1 MAYDPS
7 RASPTVKEPKA
18 QSDITLDALLDEFE
32 VSDPAVRDRVLRL
45 AGVESSGNLNAT
57 GPRVNGGMHN
67 GTRARGALQIMPATA
82 KAYPQYDL
90 NDPADATRAGL
101 HYFLDNLNQFGG
113 DLDAAT
119 IAHHAGPGT
128 ARKWLREGRAGTV
141 DRATGLSTDDYLLK
155 VTGGK
160 RAKPAD
166 KWWENDPVAP
176 AEAAGNWWESD
187 PVEPAEEPGLLERGW
202 SALKDTFSAPSGEP
216 VDVRPHP
223 GEKAPAAAKPDSVMA
238 DYQGEQSAR
247 QTPANAQ
254 TRAFVQQQYDAH
266 PEKREAMLSR
276 PDWLGDIAR
285 QIDAE
290 YQAMNPAEALKPF
303 DQRRE
308 ARFARNRAQGM
319 DPATAEMTTASQM
332 IGGEAP
338 VGSIKVSDFDFDL
351 KQRYEGATPALRG
364 AVKGYEGYKQGV
376 LGFLQAGADLVGA
389 DFASGQF
396 RQGAREAAGQA
407 AAIGEGEA
415 GARLFEGAVAS
426 LTQQLP
432 LLIGGSIAG
441 GQALILS
448 GMAAQAFGQ
457 EYSEGRQAGLDG
469 QDAATRAS
477 LFAAFEVIGEK
488 FGLGNQLAALKMA
501 YKGVPT
507 KQLAAELGAALAKEI
522 PGEVLTTTGQFL
534 TDKAPQI
541 GLNPE
546 AGMAQYLSQVAD
558 TIGQTIIQGGLM
570 MGGAS
575 AVSRGARAM
584 QRPEPD
590 LTAGM
595 QFDPRVNDALARQA
609 LDPSNAQETANVAP
623 PLDAAS
629 YQGPSADPAGGAG
642 LAPDGRVGA
651 GGTSGATGAPARS
664 GEPGVSVGEAE
675 RQQVAGVVEQKIAE
689 KEAEAAATGDPIE
702 LLVTRAEG
710 AAMRRA
716 VTPQPANGIDID
728 QDALLADVE
737 AMFTESGNLMVQ
749 GDNAREAVKRIDP
762 KAIASALPR
771 GDGALLV
778 PQRFAG
784 PVMDALQGAKQR
796 VSVAFGGDGMMQA
809 PDVAQF
815 RATVPTQEEVQ
826 DVPKAEQVA
835 PQATEARGQEGAAE
849 NETPRIRRAKWR
861 ELGSDVSAV
870 LPPDASRLRPQPRD
884 FIAAAKSLSITPSDA
899 ALAWNVFMHDD
910 TPTPRRSS
918 PSRMQPTQAP
928 TAPEQ
933 SNPAPAQT
941 QAADKP
947 KRKAPARKPDPVTV
961 DRAQRNAEDLRAM
974 AQDAGWAE
982 EGGKLIRDA
991 EGNASRTKW
1000 IPRAQWFMTGMESR
1014 PDVLAQHIEAAAR
1027 GEWIPVKSARTIEGM
1042 VEWLDAQRGQATLD
1056 EDASMYDFEASFG
1069 DVLDVPDAREVAE
1082 FFDDTFGDFAEQSEA
1097 DAMRALGFTEEEIAN
1112 AGGQTQAGAG
1122 SAEATDA
1129 RGTAEP
1135 GERAG
1140 EAGTAQEEAGQGQQ
1154 EGLNAQQRD
1163 EQRRAQAVQALAPLG
1178 WDVSEGRAEKTFE
1191 GTKLGSGYN
1200 NITKST
1206 LTASVSGGFINL
1218 YSGWDRIGSVAIT
1231 ANMVPDAVAA
1241 ELNKKAEAWA
1251 QDRKAAK
1258 EEREA
1263 EYPFGRVANG
1273 EEDRFF
1279 RSRVRV
1285 MPEMAG
1291 DVAWEGEVGS
1301 VLNGGR
1307 LIDVKRD
1314 GQDFRVRISGD
1325 RIEVLDRVDSREQQ
1339 SVTPKPSAA
1348 QQPAQTSRPDPGRYI
1363 QPKGDGSVQ
1372 QQTALANRG
1381 ATIAAL
1387 TMMNNAAGKP
1397 YSDDEIQNVADDRI
1411 DALRDYLSEQART
1424 KPMLQSNG
1432 KPFPSEKLAAESA
1445 RQRKLDMVP
1454 VEVDG
1459 GWGLAEKP
1467 VRMLNAEGRAT
1478 DGKPI
1483 MPGDTFPTLSGRMTT
1498 PYPKQKGE
1506 KYASQWLIDNAKS
1519 EAESRGDDYN
1529 LRMFGAITLLKGG
1542 FLTEADKDMMLM
1554 YLFEQQPDVVPG
1566 ILRPLNASAEPL
1578 TLDTYT
1584 NADIAQREAEQTA
1597 QAEAEAKAERDA
1609 AAKQRQ
1615 AEERAEVRRR
1625 SEAAADTFEL
1635 GMDPMENLTGQGGL
1649 FGQAD
1654 SAPQP
1659 ARPAAPAASAN
1670 TIFTEDAAEKARALL
1685 RRKLGQLNSGV
1696 DPEMLQA
1703 GITLAGYHIEKGAR
1717 SFAAYARAML
1727 GDLGDAVRPY
1737 LKSWYVAI
1745 AFDPRARG
1753 FDGMDNIADVQAT
1766 DENADFIG
1774 MAQQEQG
1781 NGTDE
1786 RGDSGVEPDR
1796 RNAEAQDGVGEEGI
1810 RAEPGRDAAGRGQGV
1825 QGARA
1830 GGGARRSGE
1839 LSGREAAPARER
1851 GDLTV
1856 YTGATDVPGS
1866 ATRSDLDRR
1875 SADPGLDGAP
1885 IEPDAAKTIEAA
1897 ARGGSRLAATKA
1909 AQAEADATPHGN
1921 SLEDIRAALP
1931 ALLPGQQED
1940 VFKAEQRFAKPDGY
1954 GMLFTNGTGT
1964 GKTFTGLGIVK
1975 RFALAGKTNTLIVA
1989 PNDKIIED
1997 WQKSGRVLG
2006 LEIARLQDTNDAGA
2020 GIVITTYANFG
2031 DNAAIA
2037 SREWDLVVSDES
2049 HYLMQDKDGTPTS
2062 YLRALRAITLHPDG
2076 VYRRHEMLNGDEIAE
2091 RNRLAADA
2099 KMLRTSD
2106 DERQWA
2112 QAEEVQDK
2120 ADALSRKLDEKFRA
2134 LEADVKARQ
2143 GATRPRAV
2151 FLSATP
2157 FAYEKTI
2164 DWANGYLFDYNEGQP
2179 SEAGTFRGYN
2189 DGGNRE
2195 RFFMQHLGY
2204 RMRYNKLTQPDA
2216 KVDSGLMQRQFN
2228 GWLKKKGSLSGRML
2242 EVPFDYD
2249 RRFILVDSAIGTR
2262 IDAALTWLREEGG
2275 RIAEAGGDRRGVDAL
2290 KFAIDEKFDYLS
2302 RRYLLEAIKAAEVI
2316 PHVREHLAM
2325 GRKVVV
2331 FHDYKK
2337 GGGFNP
2343 FVQRR
2348 LNEGGDDADAA
2359 AARKAYNAALDA
2371 FNRQFADLIGS
2382 DIAKMPNPIEA
2393 FQRAFPDVLLFNGN
2407 VPKQQRSANVAKFQD
2422 DASGP
2427 QVILVQSA
2435 AGKEGVSL
2443 HDTTGK
2449 YQRVLFNLGQPT
2461 QPTTAIQQ
2469 EGRIY
2474 RTGQQS
2480 DAIIRYLNTG
2490 TNWEKWAFATT
2501 IAQRASAAEN
2511 LGAGEQARALKDAF
2525 IQGFEES
2532 DNYRAGMEGEGTG
2545 GKERDRLANE
2555 AISEY
2560 DRAKAYYFGQQK
2572 KTSKTK
2578 AQEGADYFATPEP
2591 VGLKMVEW
2599 ADIRPGER
2607 ALEPSAG
2614 HGAIARWMP
2623 ENAERTAIEP
2633 SSTLLPRLAMVFDG
2647 KIQDTTFEALNVVNK
2662 FDAIVM
2668 NPPFGSG
2675 GKTAIEHVAKAAT
2688 HLREKGRIVALIPTG
2703 PAADK
2708 RFEKWFY
2715 ETEERPVRPIVQ
2727 HDFGTGP
2734 IAIYRG
2740 DTVRSRAAWAPE
2752 AIVMRKSESGGL
2764 WVKVAGTPGETQITL
2779 QSLTGHTNTGP
2790 RTETV
2795 RPAEGLHLIA
2805 DIKMPG
2811 VTFERAGTRVATRIV
2826 VIEKQSDPAVAQNL
2840 AERQRDYT
2848 GVEDI
2853 GELFDRLED
2862 LMLPKRTGVVE
2873 ADAAPADRAEQA
2885 SGRSKPKAANPGAV
2899 GTVERQGLPIVE
2911 HTTAKGKVIRGVIRT
2926 DLSKEQAQKIDPYT
2940 WKKDGG
2946 FFIREQYLKPEGD
2959 APAMSRA
2966 SGQETAP
2973 AMTRSALVQSI
2984 SSRFPSLT
2992 SAVESALRRGDEGKP
3007 GGVVVVE
3014 RAEDLARMFAEKTG
3028 RSMDDA
3034 VQSLGST
3041 DGRDVN
3047 GLFDSR
3053 SGLTFL
3059 VAPNL
3064 TERTAPAVLLH
3075 EATHGKQRAEID
3087 RKAMDL
3093 IETRQARSKPLRDFL
3108 FRVEQRMEA
3117 AGESGNATEAAAYI
3131 VEEAVVAGRQAGF
3144 SAVDGKLMNWIDLK
3158 FGRRVSDIVRDF
3170 VAMIRAWAMRAGVEL
3185 NPTVDDLVAIAKL
3198 NVRDMARGD
3207 VTGGEGAKE
3216 SRASQTEAFKRLA
3229 DLLGGASA
3237 ARDMLSSGSQSIV
3250 DGLKRDAEMIS
3261 NLLESQS
3268 IGSELNS
3275 LGDVPLSVVPHV
3287 LNVTDD
3293 EKVLRAVVRSL
3304 PVDVMDFFARKKLSP
3319 KKVLSNKA
3327 MLEEVLS
3334 VDSKTSVPLGVNKS
3348 IARSLVGSV
3357 ARAAAEISGLAGGP
3371 LKFNTASFTGA
3382 NNTIFGA
3389 QDNLINEGLGDAK
3402 DITKT
3407 ENFLNWFGDSK
3418 VVDENGQPLVVYHG
3432 TGRDFDAFSA
3442 EADPSHLPLPGFYF
3456 TPHADSANNFAES
3469 SAKMGELKAGRS
3481 FEPIGANVIPAF
3493 LSIQNP
3499 FVEDLTK
3506 SGQGG
3511 FYPASA
3517 IKEMIEYARAKGHDG
3532 VILKG
3537 WQDGSGPIQYIAFRP
3552 NQVKSAVGNNGNFDP
3567 TDRRINFSRAGQAT
3581 MNAPAAAAQPAQAA
3595 PRAAQARATPPD
3607 ETRFQAFQRKAQDKL
3622 NRFTVIKEWL
3632 AAQGVTLSE
3641 QADVY
3646 KAEERMHSRFANKA
3660 EDFREKTVKPLVEK
3674 IQKAGFTMDDVA
3686 QYLHAQHAEERNIQV
3701 ASINKQMPDGGSG
3714 MKTADANAIL
3724 AQAPA
3729 ELKRLANELRAIT
3742 ERTKQI
3748 LLDNGIISQDMADA
3762 WDAAYQHYVPLK
3774 GGPEQGGK
3782 GAGKGLKANY
3792 KGKRA
3797 LGHLMREEGEW
3808 IVENILADH
3817 ERAIMLA
3824 EKNRIGQSLL
3834 KMAIEVG
3841 RDDLLTVGKPEKRGV
3856 LKNNTAYEVLFK
3868 GKVIG
3873 AFQSL
3878 EAARAFRATA
3888 PAAMKG
3894 ASPSEFGI
3902 RKVSDP
3908 TVAYMASPMLADNE
3922 VNVYVRG
3929 QAIRVQINDDLLA
3942 RAYGN
3947 MGTEALGA
3955 ILRVGATINGYFSKI
3970 YTGYNPEF
3978 ILTNIVRDFTTG
3990 VANVTG
3996 EEGAMM
4002 ALRAAKDYPASFADL
4017 FRYAT
4022 TGNASQWIRMY
4033 REDGGNTGA
4042 AYLSDLE
4049 RLGDEISTEYA
4060 AYKGVLANLKAG
4072 DVKSAAR
4079 AAGRKAF
4086 DKTLAWVERIN
4097 QAGENAMRLSIYKAM
4112 IESGKSRAEAAS
4124 LAKNATV
4131 NFNRNGEVGRQMNAL
4146 WLFYNAGV
4154 QGTAAIA
4161 HANLKGRH
4169 KWQAR
4174 AVSAGILGLGYTM
4187 AVALG
4192 AGDDEDEYDKLSDYT
4207 KARNVVMKT
4216 GDGWLKIPV
4225 PYGYGFFWNMGRAI
4239 ADAERKGEW
4248 GRAPWHV
4255 ASSFIEEFTPFGAAF
4270 AGDDLTLEQVTLG
4283 ALPTLA
4289 QIPASVGM
4297 NRTTMGGPMYPES
4310 AFDKYQPD
4318 NEKMWRATK
4327 GTIPDMIAQALDQ
4340 GGIEVSP
4347 ETIKYLTRT
4356 FTGGAGQ
4363 FVTSIGDAAWLTA
4376 NGASLEV
4383 KEQPFVRK
4391 FYTETD
4397 VREARSAYY
4406 AAVAEAEK
4414 AVREGKSLLKMG
4426 DHAAYGA
4433 YRVENQEFYAL
4444 DRMAKAR
4451 AAAIKARRNYAD
4463 AIRADKS
4470 LSVKEKRD
4478 KLKAAEA
4485 QEQVIYDRYLE
4496 VFKSRTRH

>member
-7 RASPTVKEPKA
+7 RASPVKEPKA

-45 AGVESSGNLNAT
+45 AGVESNGNLNAT

-82 KAYPQYDL
+82 RAYPQYDL
-90 NDPADATRAGL
+90 NDPADASRAGL

-128 ARKWLREGRAGTV
+128 AKKWLREGRAGTV

-155 VTGGK
+155 VAGGK

-166 KWWENDPVAP
+166 KWWEGDPVAP

-187 PVEPAEEPGLLERGW
+187 PVEPAEEPGLLERGL
-202 SALKDTFSAPSGEP
+202 SAIGGLRKSLQQQTNDYEAQQPQQQSLQSSPPQSRATPPNPLDAGSLSGLAAGMGPVNIRTALTQQQGANPMLVSDEELLSNPGAPKALKAEENRREMDAYKGAYLAGYERDAKNLRLEGDDARQFAQQKYDEDFANGAPTTVRPEASWEDTFNIGATQAGRGMARGFYATLESVGDMVGSAELSQYAGEDRIKQEEAIASSIRTALGKVP
-216 VDVRPHP
+216 
-223 GEKAPAAAKPDSVMA
+223 EKGFKSIVGDAIPTIISQGAPIAAAALATVATRNPEVGKAIISAGVLAPMGVQSYGNAYADGKQKGLALEDRVTYGVGTALAEVLPERISLGYIMDLLTKPLKA
-238 DYQGEQSAR
+238 GGKKAAEQSVAKELAKR
-247 QTPANAQ
+247 YFQMQGSELATEEITTVSQFLLDRYYTNPDLTLKDLQEQMIRTALVTPIATTALGAAGAAGTLAGSAINASQSDLASGLQTDQ
-254 TRAFVQQQYDAH
+254 RITDA
-266 PEKREAMLSR
+266 
-276 PDWLGDIAR
+276 IAR
-285 QIDAE
+285 Q
-290 YQAMNPAEALKPF
+290 
-303 DQRRE
+303 
-308 ARFARNRAQGM
+308 
-319 DPATAEMTTASQM
+319 S
-332 IGGEAP
+332 
-338 VGSIKVSDFDFDL
+338 
-351 KQRYEGATPALRG
+351 
-364 AVKGYEGYKQGV
+364 
-376 LGFLQAGADLVGA
+376 
-389 DFASGQF
+389 
-396 RQGAREAAGQA
+396 
-407 AAIGEGEA
+407 
-415 GARLFEGAVAS
+415 
-426 LTQQLP
+426 
-432 LLIGGSIAG
+432 
-441 GQALILS
+441 
-448 GMAAQAFGQ
+448 
-457 EYSEGRQAGLDG
+457 
-469 QDAATRAS
+469 
-477 LFAAFEVIGEK
+477 
-488 FGLGNQLAALKMA
+488 
-501 YKGVPT
+501 
-507 KQLAAELGAALAKEI
+507 
-522 PGEVLTTTGQFL
+522 
-534 TDKAPQI
+534 
-541 GLNPE
+541 
-546 AGMAQYLSQVAD
+546 
-558 TIGQTIIQGGLM
+558 
-570 MGGAS
+570 
-575 AVSRGARAM
+575 
-584 QRPEPD
+584 
-590 LTAGM
+590 
-595 QFDPRVNDALARQA
+595 
-609 LDPSNAQETANVAP
+609 LDPSNAQMREVAPPDRVQPPQGFDYRQETADVAP
-623 PLDAAS
+623 PLDATS
-629 YQGPSADPAGGAG
+629 YQGPGADPAGGAG
-642 LAPDGRVGA
+642 LASDGGVGA
-651 GGTSGATGAPARS
+651 GGTGDAAGAPARS

-737 AMFTESGNLMVQ
+737 AMFTEGGNLMVQ

-762 KAIASALPR
+762 KALASALPR

-778 PQRFAG
+778 PKRFAG

-826 DVPKAEQVA
+826 DVPKAQSLA
-835 PQATEARGQEGAAE
+835 TQAQEAGGQEGAARSSIE
-849 NETPRIRRAKWR
+849 GGPASWVIRNKETGEAVMETFDRAKVDALNTKKY
-861 ELGSDVSAV
+861 EAV
-870 LPPDASRLRPQPRD
+870 PILQHLQEVNRG
-884 FIAAAKSLSITPSDA
+884 IKS
-899 ALAWNVFMHDD
+899 
-910 TPTPRRSS
+910 
-918 PSRMQPTQAP
+918 TQAP

-933 SNPAPAQT
+933 SSPAPAQT

-947 KRKAPARKPDPVTV
+947 KRQPPARKPDPVTV

-991 EGNASRTKW
+991 EGSASRTKW
-1000 IPRAQWFMTGMESR
+1000 IPRAEWFMTGMESR

-1082 FFDDTFGDFAEQSEA
+1082 FFDDAFGDFAEQSEA
-1097 DAMRALGFTEEEIAN
+1097 DAMRAMGFTEEEIAN

-1122 SAEATDA
+1122 GAETADA
-1129 RGTAEP
+1129 RGTAEA

-1140 EAGTAQEEAGQGQQ
+1140 EAGAAQTQASAAGQQ

-1218 YSGWDRIGSVAIT
+1218 YSGWDRIGSVAI
-1231 ANMVPDAVAA
+1231 AASMAPDAVAA

-1258 EEREA
+1258 EERA
-1263 EYPFGRVANG
+1263 
-1273 EEDRFF
+1273 
-1279 RSRVRV
+1279 
-1285 MPEMAG
+1285 
-1291 DVAWEGEVGS
+1291 
-1301 VLNGGR
+1301 
-1307 LIDVKRD
+1307 
-1314 GQDFRVRISGD
+1314 
-1325 RIEVLDRVDSREQQ
+1325 
-1339 SVTPKPSAA
+1339 
-1348 QQPAQTSRPDPGRYI
+1348 
-1363 QPKGDGSVQ
+1363 
-1372 QQTALANRG
+1372 
-1381 ATIAAL
+1381 
-1387 TMMNNAAGKP
+1387 
-1397 YSDDEIQNVADDRI
+1397 
-1411 DALRDYLSEQART
+1411 

-1432 KPFPSEKLAAESA
+1432 KPFPSEKIAAESA

-1529 LRMFGAITLLKGG
+1529 LRMFGAIPLLKGG

-1566 ILRPLNASAEPL
+1566 ILKPLNASAEPL

-1584 NADIAQREAEQTA
+1584 NADIAQREAEQAADDTKA
-1597 QAEAEAKAERDA
+1597 QADRERDA
-1609 AAKQRQ
+1609 VPFTLDMQSQAKPQGVQ
-1615 AEERAEVRRR
+1615 GGMFTFDGGVSEEA
-1625 SEAAADTFEL
+1625 
-1635 GMDPMENLTGQGGL
+1635 GQGGL
-1649 FGQAD
+1649 KFSRKQNNDAEYL
-1654 SAPQP
+1654 
-1659 ARPAAPAASAN
+1659 AA
-1670 TIFTEDAAEKARALL
+1670 
-1685 RRKLGQLNSGV
+1685 V
-1696 DPEMLQA
+1696 
-1703 GITLAGYHIEKGAR
+1703 
-1717 SFAAYARAML
+1717 
-1727 GDLGDAVRPY
+1727 
-1737 LKSWYVAI
+1737 
-1745 AFDPRARG
+1745 
-1753 FDGMDNIADVQAT
+1753 
-1766 DENADFIG
+1766 
-1774 MAQQEQG
+1774 
-1781 NGTDE
+1781 E
-1786 RGDSGVEPDR
+1786 RGDM
-1796 RNAEAQDGVGEEGI
+1796 EAAQRMVDQ
-1810 RAEPGRDAAGRGQGV
+1810 AARDAGYISDTEYRMQHRAPNRESDVSLVDLRDADLVPSDYWTKPEWYQGTPEEM
-1825 QGARA
+1825 RA
-1830 GGGARRSGE
+1830 WHSVTTAMRRMDAQKADGKNP
-1839 LSGREAAPARER
+1839 GMVAI
-1851 GDLTV
+1851 TV
-1856 YTGATDVPGS
+1856 YRAVPKGVK
-1866 ATRSDLDRR
+1866 
-1875 SADPGLDGAP
+1875 DGAVRNG
-1885 IEPDAAKTIEAA
+1885 DWV
-1897 ARGGSRLAATKA
+1897 
-1909 AQAEADATPHGN
+1909 TP
-1921 SLEDIRAALP
+1921 
-1931 ALLPGQQED
+1931 
-1940 VFKAEQRFAKPDGY
+1940 
-1954 GMLFTNGTGT
+1954 
-1964 GKTFTGLGIVK
+1964 
-1975 RFALAGKTNTLIVA
+1975 
-1989 PNDKIIED
+1989 
-1997 WQKSGRVLG
+1997 
-2006 LEIARLQDTNDAGA
+2006 
-2020 GIVITTYANFG
+2020 
-2031 DNAAIA
+2031 
-2037 SREWDLVVSDES
+2037 SRE
-2049 HYLMQDKDGTPTS
+2049 Y
-2062 YLRALRAITLHPDG
+2062 
-2076 VYRRHEMLNGDEIAE
+2076 
-2091 RNRLAADA
+2091 
-2099 KMLRTSD
+2099 
-2106 DERQWA
+2106 
-2112 QAEEVQDK
+2112 
-2120 ADALSRKLDEKFRA
+2120 
-2134 LEADVKARQ
+2134 
-2143 GATRPRAV
+2143 AV
-2151 FLSATP
+2151 
-2157 FAYEKTI
+2157 
-2164 DWANGYLFDYNEGQP
+2164 NEGQMIP
-2179 SEAGTFRGYN
+2179 GGYRIIAQQALMRN
-2189 DGGNRE
+2189 LFWDGNSIAE
-2195 RFFMQHLGY
+2195 LGY
-2204 RMRYNKLTQPDA
+2204 DDGQPYA
-2216 KVDSGLMQRQFN
+2216 YRNTKNNR
-2228 GWLKKKGSLSGRML
+2228 K
-2242 EVPFDYD
+2242 
-2249 RRFILVDSAIGTR
+2249 
-2262 IDAALTWLREEGG
+2262 
-2275 RIAEAGGDRRGVDAL
+2275 
-2290 KFAIDEKFDYLS
+2290 
-2302 RRYLLEAIKAAEVI
+2302 LLEAVTYDDDGNVI
-2316 PHVREHLAM
+2316 PLSKR
-2325 GRKVVV
+2325 
-2331 FHDYKK
+2331 
-2337 GGGFNP
+2337 FNA
-2343 FVQRR
+2343 RS
-2348 LNEGGDDADAA
+2348 DDARFSFASQ
-2359 AARKAYNAALDA
+2359 NAETADTMALDA
-2371 FNRQFADLIGS
+2371 AQRRIAAGEDAERRATAPSATADVA
-2382 DIAKMPNPIEA
+2382 DA
-2393 FQRAFPDVLLFNGN
+2393 DVIVVFNGTEMQN
-2407 VPKQQRSANVAKFQD
+2407 APAPANA
-2422 DASGP
+2422 P
-2427 QVILVQSA
+2427 
-2435 AGKEGVSL
+2435 
-2443 HDTTGK
+2443 
-2449 YQRVLFNLGQPT
+2449 
-2461 QPTTAIQQ
+2461 
-2469 EGRIY
+2469 
-2474 RTGQQS
+2474 
-2480 DAIIRYLNTG
+2480 
-2490 TNWEKWAFATT
+2490 
-2501 IAQRASAAEN
+2501 
-2511 LGAGEQARALKDAF
+2511 
-2525 IQGFEES
+2525 
-2532 DNYRAGMEGEGTG
+2532 
-2545 GKERDRLANE
+2545 
-2555 AISEY
+2555 
-2560 DRAKAYYFGQQK
+2560 
-2572 KTSKTK
+2572 
-2578 AQEGADYFATPEP
+2578 
-2591 VGLKMVEW
+2591 
-2599 ADIRPGER
+2599 
-2607 ALEPSAG
+2607 
-2614 HGAIARWMP
+2614 
-2623 ENAERTAIEP
+2623 
-2633 SSTLLPRLAMVFDG
+2633 
-2647 KIQDTTFEALNVVNK
+2647 
-2662 FDAIVM
+2662 
-2668 NPPFGSG
+2668 
-2675 GKTAIEHVAKAAT
+2675 
-2688 HLREKGRIVALIPTG
+2688 
-2703 PAADK
+2703 K
-2708 RFEKWFY
+2708 RF
-2715 ETEERPVRPIVQ
+2715 
-2727 HDFGTGP
+2727 
-2734 IAIYRG
+2734 
-2740 DTVRSRAAWAPE
+2740 
-2752 AIVMRKSESGGL
+2752 
-2764 WVKVAGTPGETQITL
+2764 
-2779 QSLTGHTNTGP
+2779 
-2790 RTETV
+2790 
-2795 RPAEGLHLIA
+2795 
-2805 DIKMPG
+2805 
-2811 VTFERAGTRVATRIV
+2811 
-2826 VIEKQSDPAVAQNL
+2826 
-2840 AERQRDYT
+2840 
-2848 GVEDI
+2848 
-2853 GELFDRLED
+2853 
-2862 LMLPKRTGVVE
+2862 
-2873 ADAAPADRAEQA
+2873 
-2885 SGRSKPKAANPGAV
+2885 
-2899 GTVERQGLPIVE
+2899 
-2911 HTTAKGKVIRGVIRT
+2911 
-2926 DLSKEQAQKIDPYT
+2926 
-2940 WKKDGG
+2940 
-2946 FFIREQYLKPEGD
+2946 
-2959 APAMSRA
+2959 
-2966 SGQETAP
+2966 
-2973 AMTRSALVQSI
+2973 TRSALVQSI

-2992 SAVESALRRGDEGKP
+2992 RAVESALRRGDEGKP

-3014 RAEDLARMFAEKTG
+3014 RARDLAGTFASKTG
-3028 RSMDDA
+3028 RTMEEALDLLQMSQGAQAAPASLAEVEALWDA
-3034 VQSLGST
+3034 RGIDNAISEKNGIITLHKIIVQAGQRERGVGTQAMRELIAYADRTGQQIALTPSSDFGGNKRRLEGFYRRLGFRT
-3041 DGRDVN
+3041 YKGFAVREKRIRDPEVLQSQN
-3047 GLFDSR
+3047 GDIQGFFDPK
-3053 SGLTFL
+3053 SGLTFM

-3064 TERTAPAVLLH
+3064 TAETAPAVLFH
-3075 EATHGKQRAEID
+3075 EAMHGKQREEID

-3108 FRVEQRMEA
+3108 FRVEQRMDA
-3117 AGESGNATEAAAYI
+3117 AGESGNVTEAAAYI
-3131 VEEAVVAGRQAGF
+3131 VEEAVAAGRQAGF

-3185 NPTVDDLVAIAKL
+3185 NPTVDDLVALAKL

-3216 SRASQTEAFKRLA
+3216 SRASQTASKAF
-3229 DLLGGASA
+3229 
-3237 ARDMLSSGSQSIV
+3237 RD
-3250 DGLKRDAEMIS
+3250 
-3261 NLLESQS
+3261 
-3268 IGSELNS
+3268 
-3275 LGDVPLSVVPHV
+3275 
-3287 LNVTDD
+3287 
-3293 EKVLRAVVRSL
+3293 
-3304 PVDVMDFFARKKLSP
+3304 
-3319 KKVLSNKA
+3319 
-3327 MLEEVLS
+3327 
-3334 VDSKTSVPLGVNKS
+3334 
-3348 IARSLVGSV
+3348 
-3357 ARAAAEISGLAGGP
+3357 
-3371 LKFNTASFTGA
+3371 
-3382 NNTIFGA
+3382 
-3389 QDNLINEGLGDAK
+3389 
-3402 DITKT
+3402 
-3407 ENFLNWFGDSK
+3407 WFGDSK
-3418 VVDENGQPLVVYHG
+3418 AVDENGQPLVMYHG
-3432 TGRDFDAFSA
+3432 SPTPDALTEFQPGGGVGSRLSGDAYGVASYFTSSPGEASTYARDEGGAVLPVYLRGEILDLNGELTGDQRERLTRLANETLLPSDKARFEAGRKRRSFESREDAIEFFDSQRANWLAFGDGMDRARPDAIVEGDKFVVEYTDFDA
-3442 EADPSHLPLPGFYF
+3442 EVTIETADQAATL
-3456 TPHADSANNFAES
+3456 
-3469 SAKMGELKAGRS
+3469 LKA
-3481 FEPIGANVIPAF
+3481 IGWDNLPAA
-3493 LSIQNP
+3493 
-3499 FVEDLTK
+3499 
-3506 SGQGG
+3506 G
-3511 FYPASA
+3511 F
-3517 IKEMIEYARAKGHDG
+3517 DG
-3532 VILKG
+3532 VMMTRSGGAK
-3537 WQDGSGPIQYIAFRP
+3537 WVVMHRPDG
-3552 NQVKSAVGNNGNFDP
+3552 NVKSATGNNGNFDP
-3567 TDRRINFSRAGQAT
+3567 TDRRINFSRAGHAA
-3581 MNAPAAAAQPAQAA
+3581 MSAPAAAAQPAQAA

-3674 IQKAGFTMDDVA
+3674 IQKAGYTMDDVA

-3724 AQAPA
+3724 AAAPA
-3729 ELKRLANELRAIT
+3729 ELRRLANEFRAIT

-3762 WDAAYQHYVPLK
+3762 WDATYQHYVPLK

-3792 KGKRA
+3792 KGRRA
-3797 LGHLMREEGEW
+3797 LGHQMREEGEW

-3873 AFQSL
+3873 SFQSL
-3878 EAARAFRATA
+3878 EAARTFRATA
-3888 PAAMKG
+3888 PAAMRN

-3922 VNVYVRG
+3922 VNVYVKG
-3929 QAIRVQINDDLLA
+3929 QAIRVQINDELLA

-4086 DKTLAWVERIN
+4086 DKTLVWVERIN

-4192 AGDDEDEYDKLSDYT
+4192 AGDDEDDYDKLSDYT
-4207 KARNVVMKT
+4207 KARNVVIKT

-4225 PYGYGFFWNMGRAI
+4225 PYGYGFFWNVGRAI

-4248 GRAPWHV
+4248 GKAPWHV

-4414 AVREGKSLLKMG
+4414 AVREGKSILKMG

-4470 LSVKEKRD
+4470 LSVKGKRD
-4478 KLKAAEA
+4478 KLKEAEA

-4496 VFKSRTRH
+4496 VFKSRARQ

>member
-90 NDPADATRAGL
+90 NDPADASRAGL

-128 ARKWLREGRAGTV
+128 AKKWLREGRAGTV

-155 VTGGK
+155 VSGGK

-166 KWWENDPVAP
+166 KWWEGDPVAP

-202 SALKDTFSAPSGEP
+202 SALKGTLSAPSGEP

-238 DYQGEQSAR
+238 DYPGEQSAR

-285 QIDAE
+285 QVDAE
-290 YQAMNPAEALKPF
+290 YQAMNPAESLKPF

-308 ARFARNRAQGM
+308 AKLERNRAQGM

-338 VGSIKVSDFDFDL
+338 VGSIKASDFDFDL
-351 KQRYEGATPALRG
+351 KQRYEGANPALRG
-364 AVKGYEGYKQGV
+364 AVKGYEGYRQGI
-376 LGFLQAGADLVGA
+376 LGFLQAGADFVGA

-396 RQGAREAAGQA
+396 KQGARKAAGQV

-441 GQALILS
+441 GQALILG

-488 FGLGNQLAALKMA
+488 FGLGNQLAALRMA

-507 KQLAAELGAALAKEI
+507 KQLVAELGAALAKEI

-590 LTAGM
+590 LTAGL
-595 QFDPRVNDALARQA
+595 QFDPGVNDALARQA
-609 LDPSNAQETANVAP
+609 LDPSNAQETADVAP

-629 YQGPSADPAGGAG
+629 YQGPSADPAGSAG
-642 LAPDGRVGA
+642 NTPSGPVGLGRVDQPA
-651 GGTSGATGAPARS
+651 GAPARS

-702 LLVTRAEG
+702 MLVTRAEG

-737 AMFTESGNLMVQ
+737 AMFTEGGNLMVQ

-762 KAIASALPR
+762 KALASALPR

-778 PQRFAG
+778 PKRFAG

-826 DVPKAEQVA
+826 DVPKAEQVDGKA
-835 PQATEARGQEGAAE
+835 QEAGGQEGAATGE
-849 NETPRIRRAKWR
+849 GTGI
-861 ELGSDVSAV
+861 GAV
-870 LPPDASRLRPQPRD
+870 AE
-884 FIAAAKSLSITPSDA
+884 AAADTEAAPFFVLAPTRNNERVEMPVWSMDEARQKVREYIKRTGMTADQFGAGVQVFDA
-899 ALAWNVFMHDD
+899 ETGQPAARVNFDGEVV
-910 TPTPRRSS
+910 PTETMEQARARSEEAVAQ
-918 PSRMQPTQAP
+918 RGGKQPTQAP
-928 TAPEQ
+928 MAPEQ
-933 SNPAPAQT
+933 SRPAQAK
-941 QAADKP
+941 AADKP
-947 KRKAPARKPDPVTV
+947 KRQPPARKPDPVTV

-991 EGNASRTKW
+991 AGNASRTKW
-1000 IPRAQWFMTGMESR
+1000 IPRAEWFMTGMEAR

-1069 DVLDVPDAREVAE
+1069 DVLDAPDAREVAE
-1082 FFDDTFGDFAEQSEA
+1082 FFDDAFGGFAEQSEA

-1112 AGGQTQAGAG
+1112 AVGQTQAGAG
-1122 SAEATDA
+1122 SAETADA
-1129 RGTAEP
+1129 RGTAAP

-1140 EAGTAQEEAGQGQQ
+1140 EAGAAQEEAGQGQR
-1154 EGLNAQQRD
+1154 EG
-1163 EQRRAQAVQALAPLG
+1163 
-1178 WDVSEGRAEKTFE
+1178 
-1191 GTKLGSGYN
+1191 
-1200 NITKST
+1200 
-1206 LTASVSGGFINL
+1206 
-1218 YSGWDRIGSVAIT
+1218 
-1231 ANMVPDAVAA
+1231 
-1241 ELNKKAEAWA
+1241 
-1251 QDRKAAK
+1251 
-1258 EEREA
+1258 
-1263 EYPFGRVANG
+1263 
-1273 EEDRFF
+1273 
-1279 RSRVRV
+1279 
-1285 MPEMAG
+1285 
-1291 DVAWEGEVGS
+1291 
-1301 VLNGGR
+1301 
-1307 LIDVKRD
+1307 
-1314 GQDFRVRISGD
+1314 
-1325 RIEVLDRVDSREQQ
+1325 
-1339 SVTPKPSAA
+1339 
-1348 QQPAQTSRPDPGRYI
+1348 
-1363 QPKGDGSVQ
+1363 
-1372 QQTALANRG
+1372 
-1381 ATIAAL
+1381 
-1387 TMMNNAAGKP
+1387 
-1397 YSDDEIQNVADDRI
+1397 
-1411 DALRDYLSEQART
+1411 
-1424 KPMLQSNG
+1424 
-1432 KPFPSEKLAAESA
+1432 
-1445 RQRKLDMVP
+1445 
-1454 VEVDG
+1454 
-1459 GWGLAEKP
+1459 
-1467 VRMLNAEGRAT
+1467 
-1478 DGKPI
+1478 
-1483 MPGDTFPTLSGRMTT
+1483 
-1498 PYPKQKGE
+1498 
-1506 KYASQWLIDNAKS
+1506 
-1519 EAESRGDDYN
+1519 
-1529 LRMFGAITLLKGG
+1529 
-1542 FLTEADKDMMLM
+1542 
-1554 YLFEQQPDVVPG
+1554 
-1566 ILRPLNASAEPL
+1566 L
-1578 TLDTYT
+1578 TLDAYT

-1597 QAEAEAKAERDA
+1597 RAEADARAEREA

-1625 SEAAADTFEL
+1625 SEAAADTYEL
-1635 GMDPMENLTGQGGL
+1635 GMDPMENLTGQGGI

-1654 SAPQP
+1654 PAPQP
-1659 ARPAAPAASAN
+1659 ARPAAPAASVN

-1717 SFAAYARAML
+1717 TFAAYARAML
-1727 GDLGDAVRPY
+1727 GDLGESVRPY

-1753 FDGMDNIADVQAT
+1753 FEGMDNIADVQAA
-1766 DENADFIG
+1766 DENADFTG
-1774 MAQQEQG
+1774 MAQKEQG

-1796 RNAEAQDGVGEEGI
+1796 RDAATQDGVGEEGI

-1825 QGARA
+1825 QGTRA
-1830 GGGARRSGE
+1830 DSGARRSGE

-1875 SADPGLDGAP
+1875 SADPGIDGAP
-1885 IEPDAAKTIEAA
+1885 VEPDAAKTIEAA
-1897 ARGGSRLAATKA
+1897 ARGGSRLAATNA

-2006 LEIARLQDTNDAGA
+2006 LDIARLQDTNDAGA

-2031 DNAAIA
+2031 DNAALA
-2037 SREWDLVVSDES
+2037 SREWDMVVSDES

-2091 RNRLAADA
+2091 RNRLSADA

-2112 QAEEVQDK
+2112 QAEKVQDK

-2134 LEADVKARQ
+2134 LEADIKARQ
-2143 GATRPRAV
+2143 GASRTRAV

-2179 SEAGTFRGYN
+2179 SEGGSFRGYN

-2204 RMRYNKLTQPDA
+2204 RMRHNKLTEPDA

-2242 EVPFDYD
+2242 DVPFDYD

-2316 PHVREHLAM
+2316 PHVREHLAL

-2331 FHDYKK
+2331 YHDYKK

-2348 LNEGGDDADAA
+2348 LNEVGDDADAA

-2371 FNRQFADLIGS
+2371 FNQQFADLIGS

-2407 VPKQQRSANVAKFQD
+2407 VPKQQRRASVAKFQD

-2435 AGKEGVSL
+2435 AGKEGISL

-2490 TNWEKWAFATT
+2490 TNWEKWAFAST

-2532 DNYRAGMEGEGTG
+2532 NAYRAGMEGEGKG

-2607 ALEPSAG
+2607 VLEPSAG

-2688 HLREKGRIVALIPTG
+2688 HLRERGRIVALIPTG

-2715 ETEERPVRPIVQ
+2715 ETEERPAKPLFE
-2727 HDFGTGP
+2727 HPTLGP
-2734 IAIYRG
+2734 IYRG
-2740 DTVRSRAAWAPE
+2740 DTLTISGFGASTTIVVDKVDGRADGPRYVRDA
-2752 AIVMRKSESGGL
+2752 
-2764 WVKVAGTPGETQITL
+2764 
-2779 QSLTGHTNTGP
+2779 NTGP
-2790 RTETV
+2790 AGAINATAISKVEAAGQRMQAV

-2848 GVEDI
+2848 GVDDI

-2862 LMLPKRTGVVE
+2862 LTLPKRAGVVE
-2873 ADAAPADRAEQA
+2873 ADAAPAGRAEQA
-2885 SGRSKPKAANPGAV
+2885 SDRPKPKAANPDAV

-2966 SGQETAP
+2966 GGQEVAT

-2992 SAVESALRRGDEGKP
+2992 RAVESALRRGDEGKP

-3014 RAEDLARMFAEKTG
+3014 RAEDLAGTFASKTG

-3108 FRVEQRMEA
+3108 FRVEQRMDA
-3117 AGESGNATEAAAYI
+3117 AGESGNVTEAAAYI

-3170 VAMIRAWAMRAGVEL
+3170 VAMVRAWAMRAGVDL

-3216 SRASQTEAFKRLA
+3216 SRVSQT
-3229 DLLGGASA
+3229 
-3237 ARDMLSSGSQSIV
+3237 
-3250 DGLKRDAEMIS
+3250 
-3261 NLLESQS
+3261 
-3268 IGSELNS
+3268 
-3275 LGDVPLSVVPHV
+3275 
-3287 LNVTDD
+3287 
-3293 EKVLRAVVRSL
+3293 
-3304 PVDVMDFFARKKLSP
+3304 
-3319 KKVLSNKA
+3319 
-3327 MLEEVLS
+3327 
-3334 VDSKTSVPLGVNKS
+3334 
-3348 IARSLVGSV
+3348 
-3357 ARAAAEISGLAGGP
+3357 
-3371 LKFNTASFTGA
+3371 
-3382 NNTIFGA
+3382 
-3389 QDNLINEGLGDAK
+3389 
-3402 DITKT
+3402 
-3407 ENFLNWFGDSK
+3407 
-3418 VVDENGQPLVVYHG
+3418 
-3432 TGRDFDAFSA
+3432 
-3442 EADPSHLPLPGFYF
+3442 
-3456 TPHADSANNFAES
+3456 
-3469 SAKMGELKAGRS
+3469 
-3481 FEPIGANVIPAF
+3481 
-3493 LSIQNP
+3493 
-3499 FVEDLTK
+3499 
-3506 SGQGG
+3506 
-3511 FYPASA
+3511 
-3517 IKEMIEYARAKGHDG
+3517 
-3532 VILKG
+3532 
-3537 WQDGSGPIQYIAFRP
+3537 
-3552 NQVKSAVGNNGNFDP
+3552 
-3567 TDRRINFSRAGQAT
+3567 
-3581 MNAPAAAAQPAQAA
+3581 AQAA
-3595 PRAAQARATPPD
+3595 PRAAQAQATPPD

-3674 IQKAGFTMDDVA
+3674 IQRAGYSMDDVA

-3714 MKTADANAIL
+3714 MKTADATAIL
-3724 AQAPA
+3724 AAAPA
-3729 ELKRLANELRAIT
+3729 ELKRLANEFRAIT

-3762 WDAAYQHYVPLK
+3762 WDATYQHYVPLK

-3792 KGKRA
+3792 KGRRA
-3797 LGHLMREEGEW
+3797 LGHTLREEGEW

-3841 RDDLLTVGKPEKRGV
+3841 RDDLLTVGRPEKRGV
-3856 LKNNTAYEVLFK
+3856 LKSNTAYEVLFK
-3868 GKVIG
+3868 GRVVG
-3873 AFQSL
+3873 SFQSL
-3878 EAARAFRATA
+3878 EAAKTFRASA
-3888 PAAMKG
+3888 PAAMRN

-3908 TVAYMASPMLADNE
+3908 TVAYMASPMLAENE

-3929 QAIRVQINDDLLA
+3929 QAIRVQINDELLA

-4060 AYKGVLANLKAG
+4060 AYKGVLASLKAG

-4086 DKTLAWVERIN
+4086 DKTLVWVERIN
-4097 QAGENAMRLSIYKAM
+4097 QAGENAMRLAIYKAM

-4131 NFNRNGEVGRQMNAL
+4131 NFNRKGEVGGQMNAL

-4169 KWQAR
+4169 KWQVR

-4192 AGDDEDEYDKLSDYT
+4192 AGDDEDDYDKLSDYT
-4207 KARNVVMKT
+4207 KARNVVIKT

-4225 PYGYGFFWNMGRAI
+4225 PYGYGFLWNMGRAI

-4248 GRAPWHV
+4248 GKAPWHV

-4270 AGDDLTLEQVTLG
+4270 AGDDLALEQVTLG

-4297 NRTTMGGPMYPES
+4297 NRTTMGVPMYPES

-4397 VREARSAYY
+4397 VREARSAYH

-4414 AVREGKSLLKMG
+4414 AVREGKSILKMG

-4444 DRMAKAR
+4444 DRMAKAQ

-4478 KLKAAEA
+4478 RLKAAEA

-4496 VFKSRTRH
+4496 VFKSRARH

>member
-7 RASPTVKEPKA
+7 RASPVKEPKA

-90 NDPADATRAGL
+90 NDPADASRAGL

-128 ARKWLREGRAGTV
+128 AKKWLREGRAGTV

-166 KWWENDPVAP
+166 KWWESDPVAP

-187 PVEPAEEPGLLERGW
+187 PVEPAEAPGLLERGW
-202 SALKDTFSAPSGEP
+202 GALKDTFAAPSGET
-216 VDVRPHP
+216 VAVRPHP
-223 GEKAPAAAKPDSVMA
+223 GEKAPVAAKPDSVMA
-238 DYQGEQSAR
+238 DYAGEQSAQ

-290 YQAMNPAEALKPF
+290 YQAMNPAEALAPF

-308 ARFARNRAQGM
+308 AKLERNRAQGM

-338 VGSIKVSDFDFDL
+338 VGSIKASDFDFDL
-351 KQRYEGATPALRG
+351 KQRYEGANPALRG

-396 RQGAREAAGQA
+396 RQGAREAAGRA

-457 EYSEGRQAGLDG
+457 EYSEGRQAGLNG

-488 FGLGNQLAALKMA
+488 FGLGNQLAALRMA

-507 KQLAAELGAALAKEI
+507 KRLVAELGAALAKEI

-595 QFDPRVNDALARQA
+595 QFDPGVNDALARQA
-609 LDPSNAQETANVAP
+609 LDPSNAQETADVAP
-623 PLDAAS
+623 PLDATS
-629 YQGPSADPAGGAG
+629 YQGPGADPAGGAG
-642 LAPDGRVGA
+642 LASDGGSRLA
-651 GGTSGATGAPARS
+651 GTGDATGAPARS

-737 AMFTESGNLMVQ
+737 AMFTDGGNLMVQ

-762 KAIASALPR
+762 KALASALPR

-778 PQRFAG
+778 PKRFAG

-815 RATVPTQEEVQ
+815 RATVPMQEEVQ
-826 DVPKAEQVA
+826 NVPPTQQVA
-835 PQATEARGQEGAAE
+835 QEAEEARGQEGATAE
-849 NETPRIRRAKWR
+849 RQSSAEGAKESGGFDPVAFDKARNDTIEASRNAGNLHLDQLPNYVEGMRGREIYDVHNPSVRGIIDTVDNNGTVYVIRGNGEREYLTPSDFKDYVVAPAEKVDVKTLRALRKQADDKQSAEKEAAAAQER
-861 ELGSDVSAV
+861 ERVEAEYAAMVEESR
-870 LPPDASRLRPQPRD
+870 RLRPVLDRAMTGTAAEQEIAQAFIDGQIDAEEFLAEMGAQDTTAAPSVNADSRVTRDRPMNDGATVTDAEGNQYRVHYQRNDLVIAHPIVNGKPQVSADTTVRFWTNQDVAPSGDNDRTDPIYPVVQP
-884 FIAAAKSLSITPSDA
+884 AEA
-899 ALAWNVFMHDD
+899 
-910 TPTPRRSS
+910 RSS
-918 PSRMQPTQAP
+918 IEGEPASWVIRNKETGEAVMETFDRAKVDALNTKKYEAVPILQHLQEVNRGIKSTQAP

-933 SNPAPAQT
+933 SSPAPAQT
-941 QAADKP
+941 QAANKP
-947 KRKAPARKPDPVTV
+947 KRQPPARKPDPVTV

-991 EGNASRTKW
+991 EGKASRTKW
-1000 IPRAQWFMTGMESR
+1000 IPRAKWFMTGMEAR

-1042 VEWLDAQRGQATLD
+1042 VEWLDAQRGQTTLD

-1082 FFDDTFGDFAEQSEA
+1082 FFDDAFGDFAEQSEA
-1097 DAMRALGFTEEEIAN
+1097 DAMRAMGFTEEEIAN

-1140 EAGTAQEEAGQGQQ
+1140 EAGAAQEEAGQGQQ
-1154 EGLNAQQRD
+1154 ELD
-1163 EQRRAQAVQALAPLG
+1163 PLG
-1178 WDVSEGRAEKTFE
+1178 FTPKQYHEAKLKWVAQEYGLPMSEVREMQD
-1191 GTKLGSGYN
+1191 S
-1200 NITKST
+1200 
-1206 LTASVSGGFINL
+1206 
-1218 YSGWDRIGSVAIT
+1218 
-1231 ANMVPDAVAA
+1231 
-1241 ELNKKAEAWA
+1241 EA
-1251 QDRKAAK
+1251 DRKASEQEWVNAVKQAFRDGRELTAKTLDKLEEVRPGAFNSFLHDHPAANVPQGYQTPEARQIEKQRAQERKDDRKSAK
-1258 EEREA
+1258 EERA
-1263 EYPFGRVANG
+1263 
-1273 EEDRFF
+1273 
-1279 RSRVRV
+1279 
-1285 MPEMAG
+1285 
-1291 DVAWEGEVGS
+1291 
-1301 VLNGGR
+1301 
-1307 LIDVKRD
+1307 
-1314 GQDFRVRISGD
+1314 
-1325 RIEVLDRVDSREQQ
+1325 
-1339 SVTPKPSAA
+1339 
-1348 QQPAQTSRPDPGRYI
+1348 
-1363 QPKGDGSVQ
+1363 
-1372 QQTALANRG
+1372 
-1381 ATIAAL
+1381 
-1387 TMMNNAAGKP
+1387 
-1397 YSDDEIQNVADDRI
+1397 
-1411 DALRDYLSEQART
+1411 

-1459 GWGLAEKP
+1459 GWGL
-1467 VRMLNAEGRAT
+1467 T
-1478 DGKPI
+1478 
-1483 MPGDTFPTLSGRMTT
+1483 
-1498 PYPKQKGE
+1498 QK
-1506 KYASQWLIDNAKS
+1506 A
-1519 EAESRGDDYN
+1519 
-1529 LRMFGAITLLKGG
+1529 
-1542 FLTEADKDMMLM
+1542 
-1554 YLFEQQPDVVPG
+1554 
-1566 ILRPLNASAEPL
+1566 AEPL

-1597 QAEAEAKAERDA
+1597 QAEDDAKAERDA

-1649 FGQAD
+1649 FGRAD

-1737 LKSWYVAI
+1737 LKSWYMGVKY
-1745 AFDPRARG
+1745 DPRATG
-1753 FDGMDNIADVQAT
+1753 FDGMDSAAVVEAT

-1774 MAQQEQG
+1774 MAQQEQD

-1830 GGGARRSGE
+1830 DSGARRSGE

-1875 SADPGLDGAP
+1875 SADPGIDGAP
-1885 IEPDAAKTIEAA
+1885 VEPDAAKAVEDA
-1897 ARGGSRLAATKA
+1897 ARGGSRLAETRA

-1975 RFALAGKTNTLIVA
+1975 RFALAGKTNILIVA

-2006 LEIARLQDTNDAGA
+2006 LDIARLQDTNDAGA

-2031 DNAAIA
+2031 DNAALA

-2062 YLRALRAITLHPDG
+2062 YLRSLRAITLHPDG
-2076 VYRRHEMLNGDEIAE
+2076 VYRRHEMLNGEEIAE

-2112 QAEEVQDK
+2112 QAVKVQDK
-2120 ADALSRKLDEKFRA
+2120 ADALSRKLDEKLRA
-2134 LEADVKARQ
+2134 LEADIQARQ
-2143 GATRPRAV
+2143 GAARARAV

-2179 SEAGTFRGYN
+2179 SEAGSFRGYN
-2189 DGGNRE
+2189 DGSNRE

-2228 GWLKKKGSLSGRML
+2228 DWLKKKGSLSGRML
-2242 EVPFDYD
+2242 DVPFDYD

-2316 PHVREHLAM
+2316 PHVREHLAL

-2371 FNRQFADLIGS
+2371 FNQQFADLIGS

-2407 VPKQQRSANVAKFQD
+2407 VPKQQRRASVAKFQD

-2435 AGKEGVSL
+2435 AGKEGISL

-2490 TNWEKWAFATT
+2490 TNWEKWAFAST

-2532 DNYRAGMEGEGTG
+2532 DAYRAGMEGEGKG

-2607 ALEPSAG
+2607 VLEPSAG

-2715 ETEERPVRPIVQ
+2715 ETEDRPVKPIVQ

-2752 AIVMRKSESGGL
+2752 AIVMRKSETGGL

-2840 AERQRDYT
+2840 VERQRDYT

-2862 LMLPKRTGVVE
+2862 LMLPKRAGVVE

-2885 SGRSKPKAANPGAV
+2885 SDRPKPKAANPDAV

-2966 SGQETAP
+2966 SGQEAAP
-2973 AMTRSALVQSI
+2973 AMTRSALVRSI
-2984 SSRFPSLT
+2984 SARFPSLT
-2992 SAVESALRRGDEGKP
+2992 RAVQSALRRGDEGKP

-3014 RAEDLARMFAEKTG
+3014 RAEDLARVFAEKTG

-3087 RKAMDL
+3087 RKAMEL

-3170 VAMIRAWAMRAGVEL
+3170 VAMVRAWAMRAGVDL

-3216 SRASQTEAFKRLA
+3216 SRASQTASKAF
-3229 DLLGGASA
+3229 
-3237 ARDMLSSGSQSIV
+3237 RD
-3250 DGLKRDAEMIS
+3250 
-3261 NLLESQS
+3261 
-3268 IGSELNS
+3268 
-3275 LGDVPLSVVPHV
+3275 
-3287 LNVTDD
+3287 
-3293 EKVLRAVVRSL
+3293 
-3304 PVDVMDFFARKKLSP
+3304 
-3319 KKVLSNKA
+3319 
-3327 MLEEVLS
+3327 
-3334 VDSKTSVPLGVNKS
+3334 
-3348 IARSLVGSV
+3348 
-3357 ARAAAEISGLAGGP
+3357 
-3371 LKFNTASFTGA
+3371 
-3382 NNTIFGA
+3382 
-3389 QDNLINEGLGDAK
+3389 
-3402 DITKT
+3402 
-3407 ENFLNWFGDSK
+3407 WFGDSK
-3418 VVDENGQPLVVYHG
+3418 VVDENGQPLVMYHG
-3432 TGRDFDAFSA
+3432 SPTPDALTEFQPGGGVGSRLSGDAYGVASYFTSSPGEASTYARDEGGAVLPVYLRGEILDLNGELTGDQRERLTRLANETLLPSDKARFEAGRKRRSFESREDAIEFFDSQRANWLAFGDGMDRARPDAIVEGDKFVVEYTDFDA
-3442 EADPSHLPLPGFYF
+3442 EVTIETADQAATL
-3456 TPHADSANNFAES
+3456 
-3469 SAKMGELKAGRS
+3469 LKA
-3481 FEPIGANVIPAF
+3481 IGWDNLPAA
-3493 LSIQNP
+3493 
-3499 FVEDLTK
+3499 
-3506 SGQGG
+3506 G
-3511 FYPASA
+3511 F
-3517 IKEMIEYARAKGHDG
+3517 DG
-3532 VILKG
+3532 VMMTRSGGAK
-3537 WQDGSGPIQYIAFRP
+3537 WVVMHRPDG
-3552 NQVKSAVGNNGNFDP
+3552 NVKSATGNNGNFDP

-3581 MNAPAAAAQPAQAA
+3581 MSAPATAAQPAQAA
-3595 PRAAQARATPPD
+3595 PRAVQAQATPPD

-3660 EDFREKTVKPLVEK
+3660 EDFREKTVKPLVEQ
-3674 IQKAGFTMDDVA
+3674 IQKAGYSMDDVA

-3724 AQAPA
+3724 AAAPA
-3729 ELKRLANELRAIT
+3729 ELKRLANEFRAIT

-3762 WDAAYQHYVPLK
+3762 WDATYQHYVPLK

-3797 LGHLMREEGEW
+3797 LGHTMREEGEW

-3841 RDDLLTVGKPEKRGV
+3841 RNDLLTVGKPEKRGV

-3873 AFQSL
+3873 SFQSL
-3878 EAARAFRATA
+3878 EAARTFRATA
-3888 PAAMKG
+3888 PAAMRG

-3922 VNVYVRG
+3922 VNVYVKG

-3947 MGTEALGA
+3947 MGAEALGA

-4086 DKTLAWVERIN
+4086 DKTLVWVERIN
-4097 QAGENAMRLSIYKAM
+4097 QAGENAMRLAIYKAM

-4192 AGDDEDEYDKLSDYT
+4192 AGDDEDDYDKLSDYT
-4207 KARNVVMKT
+4207 KARNVVIKT

-4239 ADAERKGEW
+4239 ADAERNGEW
-4248 GRAPWHV
+4248 GKAPWHV

-4270 AGDDLTLEQVTLG
+4270 AGDDLALEQITLG

-4397 VREARSAYY
+4397 VREARSAYH

-4414 AVREGKSLLKMG
+4414 AVREGKSILKMG

-4496 VFKSRTRH
+4496 VFKSRTRQ